1 MYYTKSLQRGEERE
15 IVSWKRL
22 IIYIYTVSLKNS
34 VGKDEQKAPL
44 PFNN

>member
-1 MYYTKSLQRGEERE
+1 MEKINY
-15 IVSWKRL
+15 
-22 IIYIYTVSLKNS
+22 IYIYTVSLKNS